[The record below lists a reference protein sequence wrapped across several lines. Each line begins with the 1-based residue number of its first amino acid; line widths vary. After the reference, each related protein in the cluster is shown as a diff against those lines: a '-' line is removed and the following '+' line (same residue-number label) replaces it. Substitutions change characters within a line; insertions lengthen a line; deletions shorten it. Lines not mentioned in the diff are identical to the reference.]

1 MEALLTMPKK
11 IVLLLLLMLCLHLFV
26 FSADPFYTNLL
37 NEGKTLYLAGK
48 YDEAL
53 ENFKIAEFGLL
64 DEKEFL
70 PELYFYY
77 ALANYQKGALAES
90 KVLLD
95 KMKTALAINDITA
108 LPQPKEVER
117 DIYVMLKAQQYL
129 DQPAAKGF
137 SLVFFNLFYQTRDL
151 IAQNKFQ
158 AAEANLKSLDKIA
171 GNDPKLP
178 FLQGFLAFQQQDYK
192 KCIKR
197 LEKIVDRLGEEFR
210 EDASFYLA
218 FSCLKRGDTALGEK
232 YAKNIKDPGYVHS
245 LMVLMDEIKAAQVIK
260 NKKK

>member
-1 MEALLTMPKK
+1 MEDLLKMAKK
-11 IVLLLLLMLCLHLFV
+11 IFFLFILINC
-26 FSADPFYTNLL
+26 FLTLSYAADPFYTNLL
-37 NEGKTLYLAGK
+37 NEGKALYLAGK
-48 YDEAL
+48 YDEAM

-77 ALANYQKGALAES
+77 ALANYQKGTLAES

-95 KMKTALAINDITA
+95 KMKTALGLADISA
-108 LPQPKEVER
+108 LPRPKEIER
-117 DIYVMLKAQQYL
+117 DVYVMLKAQQYL
-129 DQPAAKGF
+129 DQPGAKGF
-137 SLVFFNLFYQTRDL
+137 SLAFFNLFYQTRDL

-158 AAEANLKSLDKIA
+158 AAEANLENLDKIA

-178 FLQGFLAFQQQDYK
+178 FLQGFLAFQQQDYR
-192 KCIKR
+192 KCTKR

-218 FSCLKRGDTALGEK
+218 FSCLKRNETALAEK
-232 YAKNIKDPGYVHS
+232 YAKNIKAPGYVHS

>member
-1 MEALLTMPKK
+1 
-11 IVLLLLLMLCLHLFV
+11 MLCLHSFV
-26 FSADPFYTNLL
+26 FAADPFYINLL
-37 NEGKTLYLAGK
+37 NEGKALYLAGK

-77 ALANYQKGALAES
+77 ALANYQKGMLTES
-90 KVLLD
+90 RLLLD

-108 LPQPKEVER
+108 LPRPKEIER
-117 DIYVMLKAQQYL
+117 DVNIMIRAQQYL
-129 DQPAAKGF
+129 DQPGAKGF
-137 SLVFFNLFYQTRDL
+137 SLPFFNLFYRTWDL
-151 IAQNKFQ
+151 LKAKKLPE
-158 AAEANLKSLDKIA
+158 AEAGLKSLEKLA
-171 GNDPKLP
+171 GNDLKLP

-218 FSCLKRGDTALGEK
+218 FSFLKRGDTALGEK

-245 LMVLMDEIKAAQVIK
+245 LMVLMEEIKAAQQAK
-260 NKKK
+260 LKKK

>member
-1 MEALLTMPKK
+1 MEALLTMSKK
-11 IVLLLLLMLCLHLFV
+11 IMLLLLLMLCLYSFV
-26 FSADPFYTNLL
+26 FSADPFYINLL
-37 NEGKTLYLAGK
+37 NEGKALYLAGK
-48 YDEAL
+48 YDEAM

-70 PELYFYY
+70 PELFFYY
-77 ALANYQKGALAES
+77 ALANYKKGMLEES
-90 KVLLD
+90 RLLMD
-95 KMKTALAINDITA
+95 KMKIALGVTAIDA
-108 LPQPKEVER
+108 LPRPKEIEHDV
-117 DIYVMLKAQQYL
+117 YVMTRAQQFL
-129 DQPAAKGF
+129 DEGSGKGF
-137 SLVFFNLFYQTRDL
+137 SLAFFNLFYQTWDL
-151 IAQNKFQ
+151 IKAKKLPE
-158 AAEANLKSLDKIA
+158 AEAGLERLEKLAD
-171 GNDPKLP
+171 NDIKLP

-197 LEKIVDRLGEEFR
+197 LEKTVERLGEEFR

-218 FSCLKRGDTALGEK
+218 FSCLKRGETALAEK